1 MIHQLNRYLCDPAT
15 GALLVGAQSGDAV
28 DVDRAVY
35 AAYDA
40 LPGRR
45 RACFA
50 ASDEPVNSGKCLA
63 VRSGRRIDGS

>member
-40 LPGRR
+40 LPVWPSARLCCR
-45 RACFA
+45 
-50 ASDEPVNSGKCLA
+50 V
-63 VRSGRRIDGS
+63 